1 MKALKALAGSMLTI
15 LAVQA
20 WAEDCKPS
28 VVITR
33 DDGVVVEGSSTTP
46 RDRGCSQTD
55 FHVDPNTLESKS
67 RVINS
72 DGSANP
78 AGEEF
83 SISGERGA
91 APGKG
96 KLRLEKKGPW
106 SHETGSAQFSGEWPD
121 NEYTRRIPRPDIPF
135 NLATVDPK
143 RHRLGVLF
151 KKNDGVFNAMKGYV
165 EKLKAHGYTNNA
177 ESKEKTANG
186 QPFFSYSAYDG
197 AGYLVQ
203 VSCWGDGCRLGLYTP
218 EGAAREAE
226 REAKREPKPKL
237 TAKPEWKGGK

>member
-1 MKALKALAGSMLTI
+1 MRALKALAGSMLTI

-20 WAEDCKPS
+20 WAEDCKLS
-28 VVITR
+28 VAITR

-78 AGEEF
+78 AGEQF

-91 APGKG
+91 VPGKG
-96 KLRLEKKGPW
+96 KLRLEKKDPW
-106 SHETGSAQFSGEWPD
+106 SHETDSAQFGGEWPD

-135 NLATVDPK
+135 NQATVNAK
-143 RHRLGVLF
+143 KHELGVLF
-151 KKNDGVFNAMKGYV
+151 KKDNGAFNAMKGYV
-165 EKLKAHGYTNNA
+165 EKLKAHGFTKNA

-186 QPFFSYSAYDG
+186 QPFFSYSAFDG
-197 AGYLVQ
+197 AGYLVK
-203 VSCWGDGCRLGLYTP
+203 VSCWGDGCILGLFTP
-218 EGAAREAE
+218 EGAALETN
-226 REAKREPKPKL
+226 REPKLKR
-237 TAKPEWKGGK
+237 TAKP